1 MKAVIVDLLN
11 GQAAALCD
19 DGRVIRLPDA
29 GYALGQIVE
38 VHGRKRP
45 ARRWMRTI
53 SAVAAAAVLLLAVG
67 GGAAYAMP
75 YGVVSLDVNPSIE
88 YTINRFDYVLSV
100 EGVNEDGRALLAE
113 MDSSKLVHRRIE
125 DALEASVAQLEAG
138 DWSESDEILIS
149 AGTKT
154 EAHAEKLLSE
164 LEAGLLSRRENL
176 QIHALTVSEEEIS
189 EAHREGMSAGRRRV
203 LRELGEREGAS
214 FDAENWADRPIG
226 EILRELD
233 PERGMWEGAGH
244 AAPNAG
250 EPEPDVV
257 RPQQDQRR
265 DDDGQNL
272 RAPEAESGRPKEDGQ
287 TPDAKPFGNGSL
299 RESSGQPER
308 DGAPFGDGGPADGNM
323 PNGRPAGGD
332 MPNGGGQP
340 FGTPPGGGPMKG

>member
-19 DGRVIRLPDA
+19 DGRVIRLSDA
-29 GYALGQIVE
+29 GYTLGQIVE

-45 ARRWMRTI
+45 ARRWLRTI

-100 EGVNEDGRALLAE
+100 EGVNEDGRALLAG

-138 DWSESDEILIS
+138 DWSEPDEILIS

-154 EAHAEKLLSE
+154 EAHSEKLLSE
-164 LEAGLLSRRENL
+164 LETGLRSRRENL
-176 QIHALTVSEEEIS
+176 QIHALTVSEDEIS
-189 EAHREGMSAGRRRV
+189 EAHREGMSAGRRRI
-203 LRELGEREGAS
+203 LRELGEREGES
-214 FDAENWADRPIG
+214 FDAEDWADRPIG

-244 AAPNAG
+244 AAPNEG
-250 EPEPDVV
+250 EPDTI
-257 RPQQDQRR
+257 RPQPDQRK
-265 DDDGQNL
+265 DDGGQDHRL
-272 RAPEAESGRPKEDGQ
+272 SDAESEHPKEDGR
-287 TPDAKPFGNGSL
+287 TPDANTFESGSF
-299 RESSGQPER
+299 RENSGQPER
-308 DGAPFGDGGPADGNM
+308 NGAPFGDGGPV
-323 PNGRPAGGD
+323 GGD
-332 MPNGGGQP
+332 MPTAGGQP
-340 FGTPPGGGPMKG
+340 FGAPPGGGR

>member
-38 VHGRKRP
+38 VHERKRP

-113 MDSSKLVHRRIE
+113 MDSSKLIHRRIG

-154 EAHAEKLLSE
+154 EAHSEKLLSE
-164 LEAGLLSRRENL
+164 LESGLRQRRENV
-176 QIHALTVSEEEIS
+176 QICALAVSEEEIS
-189 EAHREGMSAGRRRV
+189 EAHREGMSAGRRHM
-203 LRELGEREGAS
+203 LRELGEREGES
-214 FDAENWADRPIG
+214 FDAEDWADRPIG
-226 EILRELD
+226 EIMREL
-233 PERGMWEGAGH
+233 ERGEIARPNEHRADGFGMRQPEEKRPDELLQPFTPEGGQAPQMDREEHGRPEYAAEAEAG
-244 AAPNAG
+244 AAPGMPG
-250 EPEPDVV
+250 E
-257 RPQQDQRR
+257 
-265 DDDGQNL
+265 
-272 RAPEAESGRPKEDGQ
+272 
-287 TPDAKPFGNGSL
+287 
-299 RESSGQPER
+299 
-308 DGAPFGDGGPADGNM
+308 
-323 PNGRPAGGD
+323 
-332 MPNGGGQP
+332 GGGM
-340 FGTPPGGGPMKG
+340 GPGGGPFGGGGPQGGMGPGS

>member
-38 VHGRKRP
+38 VHVRKRP
-45 ARRWMRTI
+45 ARRWLRTI

-100 EGVNEDGRALLAE
+100 EGVNEDGRALLAG

-154 EAHAEKLLSE
+154 EAHSEKLLSE
-164 LEAGLLSRRENL
+164 LETGLRSRRENL
-176 QIHALTVSEEEIS
+176 QIHALTVSEDEIS

-233 PERGMWEGAGH
+233 PERGMWEDAGH

-250 EPEPDVV
+250 ELVPDNIL
-257 RPQQDQRR
+257 PQQDYQK
-265 DDDGQNL
+265 DEDGQN
-272 RAPEAESGRPKEDGQ
+272 RRTPEAENGRPKEDGQ
-287 TPDAKPFGNGSL
+287 TPGAKPFENGSF
-299 RESSGQPER
+299 RENSGQPEGN
-308 DGAPFGDGGPADGNM
+308 GAPFGEGS
-323 PNGRPAGGD
+323 PAGG
-332 MPNGGGQP
+332 MPNVGGQP
-340 FGTPPGGGPMKG
+340 FGAQPGGAPMKGR